1 MKSFFKIFKILTPK
15 QMRFATGLII
25 LMLICA
31 AMEAVGIGLLY
42 PLIAV
47 INNAEIVNRFPQ
59 AKPVIDF
66 LGITTHKQLI
76 LDFALGI
83 VVFYVI
89 KNAFILIQNK
99 IQIKFSTNNQ
109 KDYCKRLYTY
119 YMNKPYLF
127 HVNTNI
133 SIIARNVSSGAS
145 FVFSDIL
152 INTLGIITECITIL
166 VIWVL
171 IMIMD
176 WVLAI
181 TIAFIL
187 GPVIIL
193 ILNHFR
199 HVVVREGEIQNKYS
213 AEYGKWVNQGFFSV
227 KETKVMQREAYFA
240 NQFASSYDKFAD
252 SAAKFLFANKIP
264 KTIIE
269 MLCIGGIIV
278 LVAVKVLLNV
288 EPKTMIPTLGVL
300 ALAAVRLMPSINK
313 IVGLYNTNKF
323 KMPLFNE
330 IFDDLMAV
338 KENKD
343 RDERHILQKDA
354 GVLPFNKAISVKN
367 LSFEYPEKNK
377 LVLDNVS
384 FEIPKGGF
392 VGIVGPSGAGKTT
405 FVDILLGLL
414 PPKNGSIYVDG
425 VDIFTNLSG
434 WLSNVAYVPQSIYLV
449 DGTIAENVA
458 FGVPA
463 DEVDPEKIRK
473 VLEMAELKEFV
484 DSLPKKE
491 HTNAGDRGA
500 RLSGGQR
507 QRIGIARALYHDPSV
522 LVLDE
527 ATSALDNETEKSITD
542 TILKLKGSITI
553 IAIAHRLT
561 TLENC
566 DFKIKFDQGKAEILK
581 SGENV

>member
-15 QMRFATGLII
+15 QMRFAALLIV
-25 LMLICA
+25 LMVFCA
-31 AMEAVGIGLLY
+31 AMEAIGIGVLY

-47 INNAEIVNRFPQ
+47 INNENILEQYPK
-59 AKPVIDF
+59 AKPIVDF
-66 LGITTHKQLI
+66 LGITSHKQLI
-76 LDFALGI
+76 LDFSLGI
-83 VVFYVI
+83 VIFYII
-89 KNAFILIQNK
+89 KNALVLFQNK

-133 SIIARNVSSGAS
+133 SIISRNVSSGAS

-152 INTLGIITECITIL
+152 INTLGIITECITIF
-166 VIWVL
+166 VIWSFIV
-171 IMIMD
+171 IMD
-176 WVLAI
+176 WLLAVV
-181 TIAFIL
+181 IAFIL
-187 GPVIIL
+187 GPIIFL
-193 ILNHFR
+193 ILNYFR
-199 HVVVREGEIQNKYS
+199 RIVVKEGAIQNKYT
-213 AEYGKWVNQGFFSV
+213 AEYGKWLNQGFFSI
-227 KETKVMQREAYFA
+227 KETKVMQREAYFMQ
-240 NQFASSYDKFAD
+240 QFSKSYDKFAD
-252 SAAKFLFANKIP
+252 STAKFLFANKIP

-278 LVAVKVLLNV
+278 LVAVKILMNV
-288 EPKTMIPTLGVL
+288 DPKSMIPTLGVL

-330 IFDDLMAV
+330 IFDDLLSV

-343 RDERHILQKDA
+343 KEERKIFQKSSQI
-354 GVLPFNKAISVKN
+354 LPFEKNIEVKN
-367 LSFEYPEKNK
+367 LSFTYPEKNN

-384 FEIPKGGF
+384 FKIPKGGF

-414 PPKNGSIYVDG
+414 NPKTGSIYVDDA
-425 VDIFTNLSG
+425 DIFSNLSG
-434 WLSNVAYVPQSIYLV
+434 WLLNVAYVPQSIYLI
-449 DGTIAENVA
+449 DGTISENVA
-458 FGVPA
+458 FGIPEA
-463 DEVDPEKIRK
+463 EVDKERVKK
-473 VLEMAELKEFV
+473 VIEMAELKDFV
-484 DSLPKKE
+484 DALPEKE
-491 HTNAGDRGA
+491 NTSVGDRGA

-527 ATSALDNETEKSITD
+527 ATSALDNETEKSITE
-542 TILKLKGSITI
+542 TIIKLKGSITI

-566 DFKIKFDQGKAEILK
+566 DFKIKFDNGKASLIER
-581 SGENV
+581 GEE

>member
-15 QMRFATGLII
+15 QMRFAALLIV
-25 LMLICA
+25 LMVFCA
-31 AMEAVGIGLLY
+31 AMEAIGIGVLY
-42 PLIAV
+42 PLIAI
-47 INNAEIVNRFPQ
+47 INNENILEQYPK
-59 AKPVIDF
+59 AKPIVDF
-66 LGITTHKQLI
+66 LGITSHKQLI
-76 LDFALGI
+76 LDFSLGI
-83 VVFYVI
+83 VIFYII
-89 KNAFILIQNK
+89 KNALVLFQNK

-133 SIIARNVSSGAS
+133 SIISRNVSSGAS

-152 INTLGIITECITIL
+152 INTLGIITECITIF
-166 VIWVL
+166 VIWSFIV
-171 IMIMD
+171 IMD
-176 WVLAI
+176 WLLAVV
-181 TIAFIL
+181 IAFIL
-187 GPVIIL
+187 GPIIFL
-193 ILNHFR
+193 ILNYFR
-199 HVVVREGEIQNKYS
+199 RIVVKEGAIQNKYS
-213 AEYGKWVNQGFFSV
+213 AEYGKWLNQGFFSI
-227 KETKVMQREAYFA
+227 KETKVMQREAYFMQ
-240 NQFASSYDKFAD
+240 QFSKSYDKFAD
-252 SAAKFLFANKIP
+252 STAKFLFANKIP

-278 LVAVKVLLNV
+278 LVAVKILMNV
-288 EPKTMIPTLGVL
+288 DPKSMIPTLGVL

-330 IFDDLMAV
+330 IFDDLLSV

-343 RDERHILQKDA
+343 KEERKIFQKSSQI
-354 GVLPFNKAISVKN
+354 LPFEKNIEVKN
-367 LSFEYPEKNK
+367 LSFTYPEKNN

-384 FEIPKGGF
+384 FKIPKGGF

-414 PPKNGSIYVDG
+414 NPKTGSIYVDDA
-425 VDIFTNLSG
+425 DIFSNLSG
-434 WLSNVAYVPQSIYLV
+434 WLLNVAYVPQSIYLI
-449 DGTIAENVA
+449 DGTISENVA
-458 FGVPA
+458 FGIPEA
-463 DEVDPEKIRK
+463 EVDKERVKK
-473 VLEMAELKEFV
+473 VIEMAELKDFV
-484 DSLPKKE
+484 DALPEKE
-491 HTNAGDRGA
+491 NTSVGDRGA

-527 ATSALDNETEKSITD
+527 ATSALDNETEKSITE
-542 TILKLKGSITI
+542 TIIKLKGSITI

-566 DFKIKFDQGKAEILK
+566 DFKIKFDNGKASLIER
-581 SGENV
+581 GEE

>member
-1 MKSFFKIFKILTPK
+1 M
-15 QMRFATGLII
+15 
-25 LMLICA
+25 
-31 AMEAVGIGLLY
+31 LY

-47 INNAEIVNRFPQ
+47 INNPQ
-59 AKPVIDF
+59 ILEKYPKVKPLIEF
-66 LGITTHKQLI
+66 LGITTHRQLI
-76 LDFALGI
+76 LDFSLGI
-83 VVFYVI
+83 VIFYLV
-89 KNAFILIQNK
+89 KNALILIQNK

-133 SIIARNVSSGAS
+133 SIINRNISSGAS

-152 INTLGIITECITIL
+152 INTLGIITECITI
-166 VIWVL
+166 VIIWVL
-171 IMIMD
+171 VMIMD
-176 WVLAI
+176 WLLAVI
-181 TIAFIL
+181 VAFIL

-199 HVVVREGEIQNKYS
+199 HIVIREGAIQNKYTV
-213 AEYGKWVNQGFFSV
+213 EYGKWLNQGFFSI
-227 KETKVMQREAYFA
+227 KETKVMQREAYFT
-240 NQFASSYDKFAD
+240 NQFSQSYDKFAD
-252 SAAKFLFANKIP
+252 STAKFLFANKIP

-269 MLCIGGIIV
+269 MLCIGGIIL
-278 LVAVKVLLNV
+278 LVGIKVLLNV
-288 EPKTMIPTLGVL
+288 DPKTLIPTLGVL

-330 IFDDLMAV
+330 MFDDLLAV
-338 KENKD
+338 KMNKD
-343 RDERHILQKDA
+343 RDERHIFDKAKEKLLFNE
-354 GVLPFNKAISVKN
+354 VLSVKD
-367 LSFEYPEKNK
+367 LSFAYPSKEE
-377 LVLDNVS
+377 LVLDSVS
-384 FEIPKGGF
+384 FDIPKGGF

-414 PPKNGSIYVDG
+414 IPKSGSIYVDG
-425 VDIFTNLSG
+425 TDIFTNLSG
-434 WLSNVAYVPQSIYLV
+434 WLFNVAYVPQSIYLI

-463 DEVDPEKIRK
+463 ADVDAEKIRK
-473 VLEMAELKEFV
+473 VLAMAELKEFV
-484 DSLPKKE
+484 DSLPEKE
-491 HTNAGDRGA
+491 NTNVGDRGA

-527 ATSALDNETEKSITD
+527 ATSALDNETEKSITE
-542 TILKLKGSITI
+542 TILRLKGSITI

-561 TLENC
+561 TLESC
-566 DFKIKFDQGKAEILK
+566 DFKIKFDKGKAEIIR
-581 SGENV
+581 SGDEA